1 MIIQVLRRE
10 FKSYRRST
18 LVYALIGFLLLLMY
32 TAIFP
37 SFQKQSADLVRL
49 VNSFPQSFQKAF
61 NIDTNFFSSL
71 PAYLAGEKYSLTWQI
86 LALLLAISRAGQAL
100 AGEIEKGTMSF
111 MLMLPISRLRLYA
124 GKYLSG
130 IVAIVLFVIATVL
143 GEIPIAAAF
152 GLHYPIKGTLF
163 LAVLGLAFAWAIF
176 ALSLAV
182 SAAVSERSKM
192 YFVIGGMAILMYVAD
207 IVAKLKPDISWIGK
221 LSLFH
226 YFEVNEFLVL
236 GHFKTLDVVVFA
248 VLAVL
253 ATIAGAMVFI
263 NRDISV

>member
-1 MIIQVLRRE
+1 MIFQVLSRE
-10 FKSYRRST
+10 FKNYRRST
-18 LVYALIGFLLLLMY
+18 LVYALIGFLLLLLY

-37 SFQKQSADLVRL
+37 SFQKQSANLVQL
-49 VNSFPQSFQKAF
+49 INSFPPSFQKAF

-86 LALLLAISRAGQAL
+86 LAILLVVSRAGQAL
-100 AGEIEKGTMSF
+100 SGEIEKGTMSF
-111 MLMLPISRLRLYA
+111 MLMLPISRFKLYV

-130 IVAIVLFVIATVL
+130 IVAIVLFVVATVL

-152 GLHYPIKGTLF
+152 GLHYPITATLM

-176 ALSLAV
+176 ALSYAI
-182 SAAVSERSKM
+182 SAIVSERSKM
-192 YFVIGGMAILMYVAD
+192 YFAIGGMAILMYVAD
-207 IVAKLKPDISWIGK
+207 LVAKLKPDISWVGK

-236 GHFKTLDVVVFA
+236 GHFKSLDVLLFVVIAVVATVVGALVFA
-248 VLAVL
+248 R
-253 ATIAGAMVFI
+253 
-263 NRDISV
+263 RDISV

>member
-1 MIIQVLRRE
+1 
-10 FKSYRRST
+10 
-18 LVYALIGFLLLLMY
+18 MY

-37 SFQKQSADLVRL
+37 SFQQQSANLVQL
-49 VNSFPQSFQKAF
+49 VNSFPESFQKAF

-71 PAYLAGEKYSLTWQI
+71 PAYLAGEKYSLTWQL
-86 LALLLAISRAGQAL
+86 LALLLVISRAGQAL

-111 MLMLPISRLRLYA
+111 MLMLPISRLKLYF

-130 IVAIVLFVIATVL
+130 MVAIVLFVIATVL

-152 GLHYPIKGTLF
+152 GLKYPIKGTLF
-163 LAVLGLAFAWAIF
+163 LAVLGLAFAWAIY
-176 ALSLAV
+176 ALSFAI

-192 YFVIGGMAILMYVAD
+192 YFAMGGLAILMYVAD
-207 IVAKLKPDISWIGK
+207 IVSKLKPDLNWIGK

-236 GHFKTLDVVVFA
+236 GQFKALDIVVFMALAA
-248 VLAVL
+248 V
-253 ATIAGAMVFI
+253 ATIIGAVIFMK
-263 NRDISV
+263 RDISV